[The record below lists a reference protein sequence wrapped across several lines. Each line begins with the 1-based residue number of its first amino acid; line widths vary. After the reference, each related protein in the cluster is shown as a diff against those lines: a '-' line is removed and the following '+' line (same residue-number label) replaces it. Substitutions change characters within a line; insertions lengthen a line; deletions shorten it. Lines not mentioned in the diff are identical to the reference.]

1 MKKIS
6 FFGLLLIAVT
16 ILFTG
21 ASLISCGGDDD
32 NKSNPDGGGSV
43 DGVSLVGKWRMISF
57 DGDTDLQYE
66 QKRRYTF
73 NSDYTFLLEDQKSD
87 NVNWRKRNAG
97 TYVTDNRKLTLTTTG
112 YYSGSD
118 FVPYS
123 SPEVVTVDI
132 TSISDNSLNIRT
144 SYTEH
149 GQTYEVTMTFVRESY
164 TGNGGSGASNET
176 IHGSNGGSGG
186 YYDDGNSGGGGSS
199 QTWVRCTYCNGTG
212 DCHYCYGTGRCKECN
227 GTGKRT
233 CTVCN
238 GLGYKYSVVTGRTTC
253 SICNGTGKKNCI
265 YCSSSGKCD
274 YCYRRGNGQC
284 AYCLGEGGRY
294 K

>member
-1 MKKIS
+1 MKKNS

-43 DGVSLVGKWRMISF
+43 DGVSLFGVWRMTSF

-97 TYVTDNRKLTLTTTG
+97 TYVTGNRKLTLTITG

-132 TSISDNSLNIRT
+132 TSISDNSLNIKA

-164 TGNGGSGASNET
+164 TGN
-176 IHGSNGGSGG
+176 SGG
-186 YYDDGNSGGGGSS
+186 GNSGNNNDVITYDCVWCKGDGKCHNCWNTGICPSCDGSGWYNNTVGVGCVCGGWGSHPGNG
-199 QTWVRCTYCNGTG
+199 VCN
-212 DCHYCYGTGRCKECN
+212 ECN
-227 GTGKRT
+227 GEKKCVHCDGK
-233 CTVCN
+233 
-238 GLGYKYSVVTGRTTC
+238 GYME
-253 SICNGTGKKNCI
+253 I
-265 YCSSSGKCD
+265 
-274 YCYRRGNGQC
+274 
-284 AYCLGEGGRY
+284 
-294 K
+294 